1 MILFLSIH
9 LRLKFSVNYQG
20 RYMKALT
27 RIPIFSYN
35 TIATTL
41 ITDSKSLEIKFRNKY
56 LSIESLFE
64 FESIISWCATHSEVQ
79 TITITVYGDYFLQ
92 GIDPAELKEMS
103 EDKLKKIINKVS
115 TIAQSIYCL
124 PQTVIMDLKKSAV
137 GFGLELALAADIRVC
152 DPKATFCFNQL
163 NYGLIPSVG
172 TFSFLYAYLNKNIL
186 RSLVLSSREFGVE
199 TMNLLGGYCEITS
212 SATEL
217 IKHIFTQAP
226 IARMQA
232 KRGFVGEVFN
242 QSLTEKIEVEKGL
255 FNVTV
260 ATEDYKI
267 KEPFIGL
274 KEFKEKMSETTTN

>member
-1 MILFLSIH
+1 
-9 LRLKFSVNYQG
+9 
-20 RYMKALT
+20 MKALT